1 MMVTPAPSPHTP
13 PHHHV
18 VCTGWP
24 LKLFG
29 KFDIRIIRSK
39 LSMSILRNSS
49 LQCSQSESRERRL
62 ILHVTSQI
70 LIRLIELDEALVHP
84 VLARIPS
91 EYIDIG

>member
-29 KFDIRIIRSK
+29 KFDIRY
-39 LSMSILRNSS
+39 S
-49 LQCSQSESRERRL
+49 LKV
-62 ILHVTSQI
+62 INVN
-70 LIRLIELDEALVHP
+70 IEEL
-84 VLARIPS
+84 
-91 EYIDIG
+91 

>member
-1 MMVTPAPSPHTP
+1 M
-13 PHHHV
+13 
-18 VCTGWP
+18 
-24 LKLFG
+24 FG
-29 KFDIRIIRSK
+29 KFDIRIRSK

-84 VLARIPS
+84 
-91 EYIDIG
+91 EYIDIGYNIITFGAS

>member
-29 KFDIRIIRSK
+29 KFDIRNIRSK

-70 LIRLIELDEALVHP
+70 LIRLIELDEALLVHP
-84 VLARIPS
+84 

>member
-1 MMVTPAPSPHTP
+1 M
-13 PHHHV
+13 
-18 VCTGWP
+18 
-24 LKLFG
+24 FG
-29 KFDIRIIRSK
+29 KFDIRIRSK

-84 VLARIPS
+84 
-91 EYIDIG
+91 EYIDIGYNIITFSAS